1 MISPH
6 DALIYVMVMVSAVD
20 RHMGQPEFAQIGRIV
35 QQFPVFKDFDAE
47 NLPRTAQECAV
58 MLNAKDGV
66 DHALDQI
73 AKSLPAHLRETA
85 YVMACEVAAIDQ
97 HMPLMEMRLLQRLR
111 GALTL
116 DRLVSAA
123 IERATV
129 ARMQKL

>member
-35 QQFPVFKDFDAE
+35 QQYPVFKTFDAE
-47 NLPRTAQECAV
+47 KLPQAAQECAV
-58 MLNAKDGV
+58 MLNAKDGL
-66 DHALDQI
+66 DHTIDQI

-97 HMPLMEMRLLQRLR
+97 QMPTMEMRLLQKLR
-111 GALTL
+111 NALGI
-116 DRLVSAA
+116 DRLASAA
-123 IERATV
+123 IERATT